1 MPPLRERR
9 ADVALLARHLLSRN
23 ALQYGSSEAASDRV
37 LQFLT
42 PLFERYAWPGNV
54 RELENL
60 PARAAIYLG
69 DTASDQRV
77 DPEGNLQPDLL
88 ALFPEFSRMGH
99 AGGNG
104 RLIRTAAD
112 AARVAP
118 SRDDALEALAR
129 CGGNRAAA
137 SRALG
142 IGRTT
147 LWRLLKA
154 DEAR

>member
-1 MPPLRERR
+1 L
-9 ADVALLARHLLSRN
+9 
-23 ALQYGSSEAASDRV
+23 SEAASDRV

-60 PARAAIYLG
+60 LARAAIYLG
-69 DTASDQRV
+69 DAASDQRA
-77 DPEGNLQPDLL
+77 DPDGSVQPDLL
-88 ALFPEFSRMGH
+88 SLFPEFSRMEH

-104 RLIRTAAD
+104 RLVRISAD
-112 AARVAP
+112 AATPRAAP

-154 DEAR
+154 DGPR